1 MEKAA
6 QLPGGLLFV
15 SEPGH
20 SGRVR
25 HKPEPMPQ
33 SSSPASAADRF
44 DLRPAGPFSRWERMV
59 AGRYLRSKRREG
71 GVALIGII
79 AYVGIALAVAVLIIV
94 MSVMNGFRAELLS
107 RILGFNGHVFVASSP
122 ASGLDT
128 AALTRSLSGLP
139 GVVQAAPVIEGQVM
153 AVGDGQVSG
162 AIVRGVARADLLAT
176 RLVADNVTPGG
187 LKGWGEGEY
196 GGDRVLV
203 GERLAAGLGLRPGDP
218 ITLISPTGAAT
229 AFGDAPQRKTFIV
242 SGLFSVGMSEY
253 DQSFLYMPIEQA
265 GLFFGREGAPDF
277 IELRLSDPDRAA
289 AVKSQAAAL
298 AGPAASVSDWTER
311 NAAFWGALKV
321 ERNVMRLILMMLVVI
336 AAANII
342 SGLIMLVK
350 NKGRDI
356 AILRTMGAGQGAIL
370 RIFFMAGA
378 AVGVAGALTGLLLGV
393 LFCTYIGPIQQAVEW
408 VTGARVFASDV
419 YYLSRIPA
427 RIDWAE
433 VVLILGWSL
442 AAAFLATLP
451 PAWRASRLDPVEA
464 LRYE

>member
-1 MEKAA
+1 
-6 QLPGGLLFV
+6 
-15 SEPGH
+15 
-20 SGRVR
+20 
-25 HKPEPMPQ
+25 MPD
-33 SSSPASAADRF
+33 PIASDVP
-44 DLRPAGPFSRWERMV
+44 DVRPAGPFSRWERMV

-71 GVALIGII
+71 GVAMIGVI

-94 MSVMNGFRAELLS
+94 MSVMNGFRTELLS

-128 AALTRSLSGLP
+128 VALTRQLSGLP

-162 AIVRGVARADLLAT
+162 AIVRGVSRADLAAT

-187 LKGWGEGEY
+187 LDGWGEGEY
-196 GGDRVLV
+196 GGDRVLL
-203 GERLAAGLGLRPGDP
+203 GERLAASLGLRPGDP

-277 IELRLSDPDRAA
+277 IELRLSDPERAA
-289 AVKSQAAAL
+289 EVKAQAAAL

-311 NAAFWGALKV
+311 NAAFWGALQV

-393 LFCTYIGPIQQAVEW
+393 VFCTYIGPIQQAVEW